1 MPVSSSLLAHPSLG
15 MAHMAR
21 TSKARQARRICKAA
35 HWAAMRDGAGV
46 GAIGYRSTLDTR
58 HVQAK
63 AHTHGCH
70 VPFPRVREERRVP
83 PSETP
88 KALRRKL
95 AVADRACGWPTPDY
109 RKP

>member
-1 MPVSSSLLAHPSLG
+1 
-15 MAHMAR
+15 MAR
-21 TSKARQARRICKAA
+21 TSKARQVRRTGKAA
-35 HWAAMRDGAGV
+35 HWEAMRDGAGV
-46 GAIGYRSTLDTR
+46 GAIGYRSTLETR
-58 HVQAK
+58 HVQGK

-70 VPFPRVREERRVP
+70 VPFPKVRYASPSRVP